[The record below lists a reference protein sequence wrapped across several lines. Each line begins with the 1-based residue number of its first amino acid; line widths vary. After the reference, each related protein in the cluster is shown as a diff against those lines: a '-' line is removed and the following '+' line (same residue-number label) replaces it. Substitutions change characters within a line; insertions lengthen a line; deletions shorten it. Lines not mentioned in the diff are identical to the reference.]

1 MIIKLYDNEKYTY
14 PMIRIKDYDFEQFM
28 NDLKEYQKEEEYNF
42 DDFIILLET
51 KSYFIETLTADKEV
65 FF

>member
-1 MIIKLYDNEKYTY
+1 MIIKLYDNEDYAY

-28 NDLKEYQKEEEYNF
+28 KDLKEYQTNEEYNI
-42 DDFIILLET
+42 DDFIMLLET
-51 KSYFIETLTADKEV
+51 KPYFIETLTFNKEV